1 MEGVV
6 PYLYSVDAV
15 DLFELWMLQVD
26 SETYRLQ
33 VFRAAWAYG
42 DFVFIP
48 ETILSQKLINCNF
61 MQTQKLGCLRKMQP
75 LWEILC
81 NTLGVLSMSLSVNH
95 QHHEHCH
102 LHLNI
107 SSLIILY

>member
-33 VFRAAWAYG
+33 VFRAA
-42 DFVFIP
+42 
-48 ETILSQKLINCNF
+48 
-61 MQTQKLGCLRKMQP
+61 
-75 LWEILC
+75 
-81 NTLGVLSMSLSVNH
+81 
-95 QHHEHCH
+95 
-102 LHLNI
+102 
-107 SSLIILY
+107 